1 MDIFELEKAHEV
13 EEEQQEQ
20 QQQIEQ
26 SMVVLSKDE
35 KADIFREELQK
46 QQRLMRLKLAVWAE
60 EKSII
65 QGVPNI
71 DKLNVVWE
79 KLKAGETLIKSIEGV
94 CSYPSWLKW
103 RKEYPEIAAMEEQCR
118 QERIAKLE
126 EEMRKIADQPDRI
139 KMGATAR
146 DKLMIDVR
154 QKEVERLDRLTE
166 NRLEKNNAG
175 ATVPIQINIVG
186 VDKDG
191 KQE

>member
-1 MDIFELEKAHEV
+1 MGDIFELEKAHEAD
-13 EEEQQEQ
+13 EEQQD
-20 QQQIEQ
+20 INYD
-26 SMVVLSKDE
+26 LTLIDADE
-35 KADIFREELQK
+35 RNAMFREELEK

-60 EKSII
+60 EKNII

-71 DKLNVVWE
+71 DKLNTVWD
-79 KLKAGETLIKSIEGV
+79 KLRAGETLIKSIEGV
-94 CSYPSWLKW
+94 CSYPSWCKW

-118 QERIAKLE
+118 QERIGILE
-126 EEMRKIADQPDRI
+126 EEMKKIADQPDRI

-166 NRLEKNNAG
+166 NRLEKSNVG

-191 KQE
+191 REE